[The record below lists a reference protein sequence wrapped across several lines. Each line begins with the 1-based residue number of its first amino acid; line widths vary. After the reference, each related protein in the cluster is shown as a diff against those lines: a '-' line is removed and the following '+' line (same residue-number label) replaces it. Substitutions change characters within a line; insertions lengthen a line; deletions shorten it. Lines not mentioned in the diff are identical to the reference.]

1 MLFLCRIFLQF
12 LNLYHYLISFFHLI
26 HMGKTRF
33 PFLASC
39 FAHTILMSSIV
50 SFGVLGLGMI
60 TLVDMNGKWGAGLAT
75 VTKGLM
81 AGLLVGHPV
90 GIKAVHL
97 VSG

>member
-1 MLFLCRIFLQF
+1 MEAMSLGEVVRVVALG
-12 LNLYHYLISFFHLI
+12 LIE
-26 HMGKTRF
+26 
-33 PFLASC
+33 
-39 FAHTILMSSIV
+39 
-50 SFGVLGLGMI
+50 GLGMI

-97 VSG
+97 NGTQVVVDMVMLPTQGVHKGKA